1 MDRQDHKK
9 EKNARDRLL
18 EAAIDVFGRDGFDAA
33 TTRSITSKA
42 GVNIAAIPYYFDSKE
57 GLYKA
62 VVTHIVETI
71 KTQVADMV
79 HTATPPLFTG
89 NSGKEKAFDTLLAL
103 VEKIIM
109 FAVGSEE
116 GRRFS
121 RIIFREQMYPT
132 SSYEIIYK
140 GYMEP
145 ILNALATLITVIT
158 ENPSQR
164 TAKLRAM
171 TIIGQILIFRIARET
186 VVRSLNMQGYD
197 SSETEEIRR
206 IILEHTR
213 KTLTNLTNQ

>member
-1 MDRQDHKK
+1 MNRQNHKK

-18 EAAIDVFGRDGFDAA
+18 EAAIDVFGRDGFEAA

-71 KTQVADMV
+71 QTQVADMV
-79 HTATPPLFTG
+79 HTAAAMQFTG
-89 NSGKEKAFDTLLAL
+89 NSGKQKALTTLLTL
-103 VEKIIM
+103 VEKMIM
-109 FAVGSEE
+109 FAVGSAE
-116 GRRFS
+116 GWRFS

-132 SSYEIIYK
+132 ASYEIIYK

-145 ILNALATLITVIT
+145 VLNTLATLITVIT
-158 ENPSQR
+158 ENPSRR
-164 TAKLRAM
+164 TAQLRAM
-171 TIIGQILIFRIARET
+171 AIIGQVLIFRVARET
-186 VVRSLNMQGYD
+186 IVRSLDMQGYD
-197 SSETEEIRR
+197 SSETEDICR

-213 KTLTNLTNQ
+213 KTLTHLTEQ